1 MYLIDLTAPSNKM
14 TVRLASPSPLQRCL
28 AANSFGVVTYGRV
41 RLPREK
47 KRPDHAPVLSQEAFV
62 NPQQWL
68 DEYEAKLA
76 DLKKKSED
84 LQENFTASSAT
95 VRSKDG
101 SVTVTVGPNGGL
113 QNLQLGRRAMEMTAA
128 QLTGAILQT
137 AAIAQRQAAEKV
149 LAVFQPLGEGT
160 AAMSMVSDTIPADE
174 ADLDDDVDGLDD
186 LDEVEEPVA
195 PPPPVH
201 RPASAA
207 PVVRPPT
214 RSRHAANDADDD
226 NQPW

>member
-1 MYLIDLTAPSNKM
+1 M
-14 TVRLASPSPLQRCL
+14 
-28 AANSFGVVTYGRV
+28 
-41 RLPREK
+41 
-47 KRPDHAPVLSQEAFV
+47 

-84 LQENFTASSAT
+84 LQENFTASTAT
-95 VRSKDG
+95 VTSKDG

-113 QNLQLGRRAMEMTAA
+113 QNLQLGRRAMEMSAA

-137 AAIAQRQAAEKV
+137 AALAQRQAAEKV
-149 LAVFQPLGEGT
+149 LEVFQPLGEGT
-160 AAMSMVSDTIPADE
+160 EAMSMVSDAIPADDV
-174 ADLDDDVDGLDD
+174 DLDEDEV
-186 LDEVEEPVA
+186 DEVEEPVA

-201 RPASAA
+201 RPAPPA
-207 PVVRPPT
+207 PTAPRPPA
-214 RSRHAANDADDD
+214 RPRPAADDEDDD

>member
-1 MYLIDLTAPSNKM
+1 VP
-14 TVRLASPSPLQRCL
+14 
-28 AANSFGVVTYGRV
+28 
-41 RLPREK
+41 
-47 KRPDHAPVLSQEAFV
+47 SQEAFV

-95 VRSKDG
+95 ATSKDG
-101 SVTVTVGPNGGL
+101 SVSVTVGPNGGL

-137 AAIAQRQAAEKV
+137 AAVAQRQAAEKV
-149 LAVFQPLGEGT
+149 LGVFRDLGEGT
-160 AAMSMVSDTIPADE
+160 EAMAMVSDAIPTDEVDETDKDDE
-174 ADLDDDVDGLDD
+174 AGLGDHDV
-186 LDEVEEPVA
+186 DEVEEPVA
-195 PPPPVH
+195 PPPP
-201 RPASAA
+201 ANWSAPTA

-214 RSRHAANDADDD
+214 RPRPSADDADDD

>member
-1 MYLIDLTAPSNKM
+1 M
-14 TVRLASPSPLQRCL
+14 
-28 AANSFGVVTYGRV
+28 
-41 RLPREK
+41 
-47 KRPDHAPVLSQEAFV
+47 

-95 VRSKDG
+95 ATSKDG

-113 QNLQLGRRAMEMTAA
+113 QNLQLGRRAMEMSAA

-149 LAVFQPLGEGT
+149 LGVFRPLGEGT
-160 AAMSMVSDTIPADE
+160 EAMAMVSDAIPTDEVDE
-174 ADLDDDVDGLDD
+174 ADLDDDV
-186 LDEVEEPVA
+186 DEVEEPVA

-201 RPASAA
+201 RSAPAA
-207 PVVRPPT
+207 PPVRPPT
-214 RSRHAANDADDD
+214 RPRPATDDADDD

>member
-1 MYLIDLTAPSNKM
+1 
-14 TVRLASPSPLQRCL
+14 V
-28 AANSFGVVTYGRV
+28 
-41 RLPREK
+41 
-47 KRPDHAPVLSQEAFV
+47 RPDNADQDSAPVPSQEAFV

-95 VRSKDG
+95 VTSKDG

-113 QNLQLGRRAMEMTAA
+113 QNLQLGRRAMEMSAV
-128 QLTGAILQT
+128 QLSGAILQT
-137 AAIAQRQAAEKV
+137 AALAQRQAAEKV
-149 LAVFQPLGEGT
+149 LGVFQPLGEGT
-160 AAMSMVSDTIPADE
+160 EAMAMVSDAIPSDE
-174 ADLDDDVDGLDD
+174 AEPDEDGTVGRVD
-186 LDEVEEPVA
+186 EPVEPPA
-195 PPPPVH
+195 PVRRAAP
-201 RPASAA
+201 AA

-214 RSRHAANDADDD
+214 KPRPATDDADDD